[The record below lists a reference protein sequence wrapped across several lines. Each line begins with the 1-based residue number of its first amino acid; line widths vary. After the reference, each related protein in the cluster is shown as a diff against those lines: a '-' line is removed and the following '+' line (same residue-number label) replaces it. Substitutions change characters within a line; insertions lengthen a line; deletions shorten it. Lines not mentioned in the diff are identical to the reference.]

1 MSLNQLFSHWRAEP
15 TIFSNIT
22 EWRKIEARSAQ
33 FKPFPES
40 VHLTLTQVLSQRGIK
55 NLYLHQ
61 ETTWEYAKNG
71 HNVIIVTGTA
81 SGKTLAY
88 NLPILDTLIRD
99 ESARALYIFPTKAL
113 GQDQYNELS
122 AITDDL
128 KIHHNLAQDNAADHQ
143 LVQQCSI
150 PVGIYDG
157 DTKPKDRPAIRDN
170 SRLVITNPD
179 MLHMGILPHHTR
191 WAEFFAN
198 LNYIVIDEIHA
209 YRGVFGSHVANVL
222 RRLKRIT
229 RFYGSKPQFFLT
241 SATIANPVE
250 LGEKLIEEPVDL
262 VDRDGSSRGMT
273 NFLIYNPPIVNE
285 DLGLRRSSL
294 LESVRLAEDLF
305 YYDIQTII
313 FGRSRRNI
321 ELILT
326 YLRQN
331 LGHTGN
337 DLASAH
343 SNRVSNAELIRGYR
357 SGYLPSERRAIEGGL
372 RTGKVRT
379 VVATNALELGIDIG
393 AMSASILAGY
403 PGTIA
408 STWQQAGRAGRSED
422 PSLVILVT
430 TASPLDQFLAH
441 NPGYF
446 FDRTPEKALINP
458 DNLLI
463 LLAHLRCALFELP
476 FQDGETYGKLLI
488 DELEEFLS
496 LLILEGVVH
505 KSRNKFFWLA
515 DRYPAEGVSLR
526 VASPSK
532 ILLQIPQG
540 EEWTTIGDVDYES
553 GPWLV
558 HPQAIYLQE
567 SQMYLVDDLNLE
579 RGIARLHPTAADFYT
594 VPKVNTSIEA
604 IHRSAA
610 EAVPG
615 GEKSYGELSVIS
627 QVTGFRRVKWFTHDQ
642 LGSGDLDLPANELNT
657 MGYWLSI
664 NSKTVEN
671 LRQNGLWSNDANKYG
686 SDWTQ
691 QRDRARSRDEF
702 RCQVCGLEE
711 GDREHHVH
719 HKTPFRQF
727 DSPKAANQISNLVTL
742 CPSCH
747 RRVETVVKLR
757 SSLSGLAYVL
767 NNIAPLFLMCDSRD
781 LGVYSDPQSPLAE
794 GNPTIV
800 LFERI
805 PAGIGFSQRLYEI
818 HTSLIKNAYQLVN
831 LCTCRDGCP
840 SCVGPAGENGLS
852 GKQETLA
859 LLSLLI
865 EQSGI
870 PDPK

>member
-1 MSLNQLFSHWRAEP
+1 MSLNQLLSHWRAEP

-40 VHLTLTQVLSQRGIK
+40 VHLTLTQVLSQRGIN

-128 KIHHNLAQDNAADHQ
+128 KIHHNLTQDNATDQQ
-143 LVQQCSI
+143 LVQQYSI

-262 VDRDGSSRGMT
+262 VDQDGSSRGMT
-273 NFLIYNPPIVNE
+273 NFLIYNPPIVNQ

-294 LESVRLAEDLF
+294 LESVRLAEDLY
-305 YYDIQTII
+305 YYDVQTII

-331 LGHTGN
+331 LGNAGN
-337 DLASAH
+337 DLYSAQ

-476 FQDGETYGKLLI
+476 FQDGETYGKLLNE
-488 DELEEFLS
+488 ELEEFLS

-505 KSRNKFFWLA
+505 KSGNKFFWLA
-515 DRYPAEGVSLR
+515 DRYPADGVSLR

-579 RGIARLHPTAADFYT
+579 GGIARLHPTAADFYT
-594 VPKVNTSIEA
+594 VPKINTSIEA

-615 GEKSYGELSVIS
+615 GEKSYGELSVVS
-627 QVTGFRRVKWFTHDQ
+627 QVTGFRQVKWFTHEQ

-686 SDWTQ
+686 PDWSQ

-719 HKTPFRQF
+719 HKTPFRRF
-727 DSPKAANQISNLVTL
+727 DSPVAANQLSNLVTL

-747 RRVETVVKLR
+747 RRVESVVKLR
-757 SSLSGLAYVL
+757 SGLSGLAYVL

-818 HTSLIKNAYQLVN
+818 HTSLIKNAYELVN

-865 EQSGI
+865 EQSGSR
-870 PDPK
+870 DQK

>member
-1 MSLNQLFSHWRAEP
+1 
-15 TIFSNIT
+15 
-22 EWRKIEARSAQ
+22 
-33 FKPFPES
+33 
-40 VHLTLTQVLSQRGIK
+40 
-55 NLYLHQ
+55 
-61 ETTWEYAKNG
+61 
-71 HNVIIVTGTA
+71 
-81 SGKTLAY
+81 
-88 NLPILDTLIRD
+88 
-99 ESARALYIFPTKAL
+99 
-113 GQDQYNELS
+113 
-122 AITDDL
+122 
-128 KIHHNLAQDNAADHQ
+128 
-143 LVQQCSI
+143 
-150 PVGIYDG
+150 
-157 DTKPKDRPAIRDN
+157 
-170 SRLVITNPD
+170 
-179 MLHMGILPHHTR
+179 
-191 WAEFFAN
+191 
-198 LNYIVIDEIHA
+198 
-209 YRGVFGSHVANVL
+209 
-222 RRLKRIT
+222 
-229 RFYGSKPQFFLT
+229 
-241 SATIANPVE
+241 
-250 LGEKLIEEPVDL
+250 
-262 VDRDGSSRGMT
+262 
-273 NFLIYNPPIVNE
+273 
-285 DLGLRRSSL
+285 
-294 LESVRLAEDLF
+294 
-305 YYDIQTII
+305 
-313 FGRSRRNI
+313 
-321 ELILT
+321 
-326 YLRQN
+326 
-331 LGHTGN
+331 
-337 DLASAH
+337 
-343 SNRVSNAELIRGYR
+343 
-357 SGYLPSERRAIEGGL
+357 
-372 RTGKVRT
+372 
-379 VVATNALELGIDIG
+379 
-393 AMSASILAGY
+393 MSASILAGY

-476 FQDGETYGKLLI
+476 FQDGKTYGELLNE
-488 DELEEFLS
+488 ELEEFLS
-496 LLILEGVVH
+496 LLIQEGVVH
-505 KSRNKFFWLA
+505 KSGNKFFWLA
-515 DRYPAEGVSLR
+515 DRYPADGISLR

-540 EEWTTIGDVDYES
+540 EKWMTIGEVDYES

-579 RGIARLHPTAADFYT
+579 QGLARLHSTAADYYT

-627 QVTGFRRVKWFTHDQ
+627 QVTGFRQVKWFTHEQ
-642 LGSGDLDLPANELNT
+642 LGFGDLDLPANELNT

-671 LRQNGLWSNDANKYG
+671 LRQNGSWSNDANKYG
-686 SDWTQ
+686 PNWTQ

-702 RCQVCGLEE
+702 QCQVCGLEE
-711 GDREHHVH
+711 GDCEHHVH

-727 DSPKAANQISNLVTL
+727 DSPEAANQLSNLVTL

-757 SSLSGLAYVL
+757 SGLSGLAYVF
-767 NNIAPLFLMCDSRD
+767 NNIAPIFLMCDSRD
-781 LGVYSDPQSPLAE
+781 LGVYSDPQSPIAE

-818 HTSLIKNAYQLVN
+818 HTSLIKNAHELVN

-840 SCVGPAGENGLS
+840 SCVGPSGENGLG

-870 PDPK
+870 PD

>member
-1 MSLNQLFSHWRAEP
+1 MSLNQLLSHWRAEP

-55 NLYLHQ
+55 LLYRHQ

-81 SGKTLAY
+81 SGKSLAY

-128 KIHHNLAQDNAADHQ
+128 KIHHNLTQDNATDQQ
-143 LVQQCSI
+143 LVQQYSI

-241 SATIANPVE
+241 SATIANPVD
-250 LGEKLIEEPVDL
+250 LGKKLIEEPVDL
-262 VDRDGSSRGMT
+262 VDQDGSSRGMT

-305 YYDIQTII
+305 YYDVQTII

-331 LGHTGN
+331 LGHSGN
-337 DLASAH
+337 DLNSAQ

-476 FQDGETYGKLLI
+476 FQDGETYGKLLNE
-488 DELEEFLS
+488 ELEEFLS

-505 KSRNKFFWLA
+505 KSGNKFFWLT
-515 DRYPAEGVSLR
+515 DRYPADGVSLR

-579 RGIARLHPTAADFYT
+579 GGIARLHPTAADFYT
-594 VPKVNTSIEA
+594 VPKVNTSIEE

-627 QVTGFRRVKWFTHDQ
+627 QVTGFRQVKWFSHKQ

-686 SDWTQ
+686 PDWTQ

-727 DSPKAANQISNLVTL
+727 DSPKTANQISNLVTL

-818 HTSLIKNAYQLVN
+818 HTSLIKNAYELVN

-865 EQSGI
+865 E
-870 PDPK
+870 